1 MSPGELCGLIVE
13 ALVDHRGR
21 DIVSLDVTKLTDVT
35 DFMVVVSGTSNR
47 HVRALVDYVFYL
59 VKHRSVDVI
68 GIEGRDRGEWV
79 LIDLGDV
86 VVHVMQAQ
94 TREFYDLERLW
105 SDLREP
111 GVEEPA

>member
-1 MSPGELCGLIVE
+1 MSPGELSRLIVG
-13 ALVDHRGR
+13 ALEDRRGR
-21 DIVSLDVTKLTDVT
+21 DIVSLDVTKVTDVT

-47 HVRALVDYVFYL
+47 HVRALVDNVFYS
-59 VKHRSVDVI
+59 VKHRSVDVM
-68 GIEGRDRGEWV
+68 GIEGRDAGEWV

-94 TREFYDLERLW
+94 TRQFYDLERLW
-105 SDLREP
+105 GDLGEP